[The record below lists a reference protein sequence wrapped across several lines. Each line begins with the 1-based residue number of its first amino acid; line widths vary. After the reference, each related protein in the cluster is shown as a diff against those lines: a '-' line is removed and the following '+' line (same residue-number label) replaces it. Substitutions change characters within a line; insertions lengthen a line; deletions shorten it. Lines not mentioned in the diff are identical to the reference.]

1 MPQIFASLS
10 VALVLFTLASASAS
24 SENTATLT
32 ELLPGGATAEARSS
46 LPAAA
51 SSADDSFDT
60 ARIAGGRGG
69 TILWQRHQPTTIYS
83 SVGLAGL
90 SETAFAG
97 TWWNTTPHVEAVPI
111 EGSGIPDWT
120 VNGTKF
126 FVAASRGGDVL
137 AAIDFSDDD
146 STATVM
152 EWRPG
157 SSTPLWTYQIHP
169 CRSMTYQ
176 GWASRKPIQ
185 VSDDGSTIAVAVTMW
200 VDGGQRG
207 RLFVFD
213 TDTGN
218 LAVDFDF
225 PTGNVVATAISA
237 QGEYIAMAG
246 WPNIYVYDRYG
257 QTLRWSGTAGAG
269 NDAIAISGDGQYL
282 SWGWSTFYLREW
294 TGSTYSVLWTHSQGS
309 GTYVG
314 QCAFSNDNETL
325 GLSWDNGNTTSP
337 NVVWLE
343 LYELP
348 SLTMLWEYDYVPS
361 PRADHPSGQD
371 DLQLDGPW
379 RDPVDV
385 PSNMRF
391 SPDGQRLAVCGW
403 GGTFPEVHVFNRS
416 APEPIFM
423 LDTPGSMFDI
433 DLLTAPSGATHL
445 VTAGKDVHAGMGG
458 TGGDFYAIEIP
469 GETSG
474 VSGDEVAVRDSGLR
488 FVAPSLS
495 AGTSRITYALFEP
508 GPVRLTIHDANG
520 RTLCTLVD
528 GNRPAGTH
536 VQPWGGRTASG
547 EVISSGVYFVRLD
560 LGDTFTT
567 RRMVVAE

>member
-1 MPQIFASLS
+1 MPRIVTPLS

-24 SENTATLT
+24 SQNTATLAEEHT
-32 ELLPGGATAEARSS
+32 GGVTSRTASTGPAMERSETAERLNSRA
-46 LPAAA
+46 
-51 SSADDSFDT
+51 
-60 ARIAGGRGG
+60 G

-83 SVGLAGL
+83 SAGLAGL
-90 SETAFAG
+90 SETTFAG

-111 EGSGIPDWT
+111 AGSGIPDWT

-126 FVAASRGGDVL
+126 FVDASRAGEVL

-200 VDGGQRG
+200 ADGGQRG

-213 TDTGN
+213 AGTGTPV
-218 LAVDFDF
+218 VDYDI

-237 QGEYIAMAG
+237 QGEFIAMAG

-269 NDAIAISGDGQYL
+269 NDALAISGDGRYL

-294 TGSTYSVLWTHSQGS
+294 TGSTYSVLWTQSQGS

-348 SLTMLWEYDYVPS
+348 SLTMLWDYHYVSVPRS
-361 PRADHPSGQD
+361 AHSSGEQD
-371 DLQLDGPW
+371 LHEDGPS

-416 APEPIFM
+416 APEPIFI

-445 VTAGKDVHAGMGG
+445 VTAGKDVHAGYGG
-458 TGGDFYAIEIP
+458 TGGDFYAVEIP
-469 GETSG
+469 GEFSDVPQPEG
-474 VSGDEVAVRDSGLR
+474 VGDQSGLR
-488 FVAPSLS
+488 LVAPSLS
-495 AGTSRITYALFEP
+495 AGSTQITYALSEP
-508 GPVRLTIHDANG
+508 GPVRLTLHDASG
-520 RTLCTLVD
+520 RILHTLLEVK
-528 GNRPAGTH
+528 RPAGTYVH
-536 VQPWGGRTASG
+536 PWDGRDARG
-547 EVISSGVYFVRLD
+547 ERLSSGVYFVRSEIE
-560 LGDTFTT
+560 GAITT
-567 RRMVVAE
+567 RRMIVAE